1 LRCSQSLRLGETSMS
16 GSGGMLNS
24 SIRRWLDNVRGHHV
38 GSADVMGQGVQP
50 QPPDRLLP
58 QQERSGPGGAELRR
72 AAPADQA
79 APAAVGVWGAQP
91 RRRRK
96 RGYLRRTLAQR
107 ECPAKQGRS
116 RRPAWSRRPRRPV
129 REANRAPLPPTEVA
143 ALARRPPR
151 PPQAGAGGQRP

>member
-1 LRCSQSLRLGETSMS
+1 MS

-24 SIRRWLDNVRGHHV
+24 SIRRRLDNVRGHHV

-72 AAPADQA
+72 AASADQA

-91 RRRRK
+91 RRR
-96 RGYLRRTLAQR
+96 
-107 ECPAKQGRS
+107 AKARLPPVDS
-116 RRPAWSRRPRRPV
+116 RYARV
-129 REANRAPLPPTEVA
+129 HREAGQVQASSLEPKAKTTGARSGPGDAASAGGSRAF
-143 ALARRPPR
+143 ARRPPS